1 MSAHSTRSTPVAT
14 AVGRPGPGP
23 RPGPTGPAT
32 TRGTGGPTAAVRG
45 TTATGIRGTVTAAGP
60 AAYRRLGEVLPAL
73 RVRCAPPR
81 SGRGWLAGADLVAR
95 PAALREL
102 ISYDARQALARY
114 GQPLRPDVAAGIGLH
129 RFVWPVALLFTLP
142 WFLERRVPLLV
153 PGDIAVRR
161 RTGELTVRPGAFLC
175 LPDDPAAPGAAVP
188 PAVPPTAPRAAV
200 PPGTPSPPLPPGART
215 VTDEAALA
223 AGLRSAL
230 ADFLTPVLDAFRPEV
245 RRGPRTLWAM
255 STDAVVEGLW
265 YAGGLLGEEERART
279 ELAALFAPGVS
290 GASGPREPRAAR
302 PAPEC
307 APFTPGAGFTDPASG
322 DTDRSDR
329 CRASCCLV
337 YTARVEAMCAG
348 CPRVTRG

>member
-1 MSAHSTRSTPVAT
+1 M
-14 AVGRPGPGP
+14 
-23 RPGPTGPAT
+23 
-32 TRGTGGPTAAVRG
+32 
-45 TTATGIRGTVTAAGP
+45 
-60 AAYRRLGEVLPAL
+60 LPAL

-102 ISYDARQALARY
+102 ISHDARQGLARY

-142 WFLERRVPLLV
+142 WFLERRVPLLA

-175 LPDDPAAPGAAVP
+175 LPDDPAAPGAAVLP
-188 PAVPPTAPRAAV
+188 TAVPPV
-200 PPGTPSPPLPPGART
+200 PPPGARP
-215 VTDEAALA
+215 VPDEAALA

-255 STDAVVEGLW
+255 ATDAVVEGLW

-279 ELAALFAPGVS
+279 ELAALFAPGAA
-290 GASGPREPRAAR
+290 GASGPPDPRAAR

-307 APFTPGAGFTDPASG
+307 APFTPGAGFTGPASG
-322 DTDRSDR
+322 GTERSDR

-337 YTARVEAMCAG
+337 YTARAEAMCAG